1 MFVGFHELAGVWA
14 SLCVCSIHACHSI
27 GVDVCS
33 CVCIYMRACVGV
45 CVRVYVCACA
55 CARLRVCVCVLMR
68 VFDCVYVYVQVLG
81 RVVVIIDIL
90 GAKRESHDTYIHVFL
105 EDYFWIYF
113 GESDDNHHHF

>member
-1 MFVGFHELAGVWA
+1 M
-14 SLCVCSIHACHSI
+14 
-27 GVDVCS
+27 
-33 CVCIYMRACVGV
+33 
-45 CVRVYVCACA
+45 RVYVCACA